1 MRLKLALSV
10 FSVLSVLVSIG
21 CTNAIANQQPKNV
34 SGHAAALD
42 GALELESAHASY
54 AKGDLKDMGLSI
66 KSVLFSNAEPEVKD
80 NALKLLN
87 RVYSENCD
95 YSFPVDWK
103 LPSFIKG
110 LYMDIGRKVEPDG
123 TFYKTKISG
132 HLNDPDAIQQIVV
145 KRYPD
150 TVIADKQA
158 GVGKWELDIDEKD
171 PTDIYFEIA
180 TRDSVALTPGLYLVD
195 ITTKDSVE
203 TNGWFIVTDQ
213 LSSASPVV
221 HTPAVGQH
229 FSSTTPEFRWNDFR
243 SPEYKTCESR
253 RLRIFVAKI
262 PSDIWDLRWSYGKND
277 PISTSANVGA
287 EGEGALEPG
296 KYWFTLY
303 YKESRQFGE
312 MELSRR
318 SETNRQ
324 FYID

>member
-1 MRLKLALSV
+1 MRRKLALSV
-10 FSVLSVLVSIG
+10 FSVVASIG
-21 CTNAIANQQPKNV
+21 CTSAIANQQPKNV
-34 SGHAAALD
+34 SALD
-42 GALELESAHASY
+42 GAERLESAHASY

-66 KSVLFSNAEPEVKD
+66 KSVLFSDAEPEVRD
-80 NALKLLN
+80 NALKLLD
-87 RVYSENCD
+87 RVYNENCD

-103 LPSFIKG
+103 LPSLIKG
-110 LYMDIGRKVEPDG
+110 LYMDIGRKVEPEG
-123 TFYKTKISG
+123 VFYKTKISG
-132 HLNDPDAIQQIVV
+132 HLNDPDAIQQITV

-158 GVGKWELDIDEKD
+158 GIGEWELDIDPKD

-180 TRDSVALTPGLYLVD
+180 TRDSVALTPGLYLID
-195 ITTKDSVE
+195 ITTKDGVE
-203 TNGWFIVTDQ
+203 TKGWFIVSDQ

-221 HTPAVGQH
+221 HSPAVGEH
-229 FSSTTPEFRWNDFR
+229 FNGTTPAFRWNDFR
-243 SPEYKTCESR
+243 SPEYKSCESR

-262 PSDIWDLRWSYGKND
+262 PSDTWDLRWSYGKND
-277 PISTSANVGA
+277 PAQTSANVGVD
-287 EGEGALEPG
+287 GEGTLEPG

-318 SETNRQ
+318 SETSRQ